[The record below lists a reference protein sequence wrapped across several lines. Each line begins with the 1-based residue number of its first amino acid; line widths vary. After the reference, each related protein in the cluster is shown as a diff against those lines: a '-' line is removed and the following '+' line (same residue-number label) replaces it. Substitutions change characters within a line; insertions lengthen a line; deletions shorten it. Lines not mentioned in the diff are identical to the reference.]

1 MRAAWTGQKIG
12 PALALTP
19 QVMISTSADP
29 HERASR
35 HERDTRHGRSPTV
48 HGRGL
53 CQPSGSTVRPSAQ
66 LSCDAGRRGRGA
78 PARLNPTRSTRQI
91 GACPL
96 DISPFRPSNGLR
108 RATRRRADEAWL
120 LPIGGVVTHPAG
132 RAVTTAYSYSPSRR
146 NATVA
151 SSARALARRSR
162 TRIRRCAQDSLLA
175 RGGCLPSETSSLHRP
190 PSRPALPAQPH
201 NAGPSSAH
209 GHTRLPDR
217 SSADACNAPRVRYSH
232 RTRRLRA

>member
-1 MRAAWTGQKIG
+1 MDWAEDRSCAGLNAPGHDQYIRRSARARVAARARHAAWAVAYGAG
-12 PALALTP
+12 PRPMPALRLDRP
-19 QVMISTSADP
+19 TSA
-29 HERASR
+29 SR
-35 HERDTRHGRSPTV
+35 
-48 HGRGL
+48 
-53 CQPSGSTVRPSAQ
+53 AQ

-78 PARLNPTRSTRQI
+78 PARLNPTRETRQI

-96 DISPFRPSNGLR
+96 DISPFRPSNGLK
-108 RATRRRADEAWL
+108 RATRLRADEAWL

-201 NAGPSSAH
+201 NAGPSSAQ